1 MGLFRRGQRTV
12 ITRPVARRKRG
23 RRALVALGLTTAL
36 VAGATYGTWRYIDEN
51 EYLLDERCELA
62 VGEDDY
68 ELSPTH
74 MHHAALLAAAAVDR
88 GLPPEAAVHAVAI
101 SLQETELSLRDSGD
115 ELGDHVLFARG
126 APDWTA
132 ESEVQRTAVT
142 ITEFFDVLEDSWTS
156 GQEAEEEEND
166 DAEDSS
172 ETEET
177 FWNPE
182 MDLEEAA
189 EILLRPHNSQFY
201 PRHTSQARA
210 FARPLSGQTSG
221 PDMTCYL
228 SQLNVPGPDPEGV
241 VDELVAIF
249 PNALQIPFTEPAE
262 EEENGED
269 DDEDA
274 EEFVPEPILD
284 GIIEVTEFQGEPVV
298 YVAPPSPEDEQEQH
312 YNYQWMLAHWAV
324 AAAED
329 YGIQSVTSAPY
340 RWDRDSARWQRLSE
354 EEAAATADDTVL
366 IGFSRES

>member
-1 MGLFRRGQRTV
+1 MGLFRKGRRTV

-23 RRALVALGLTTAL
+23 RRALVALGVTTAL
-36 VAGATYGTWRYIDEN
+36 VAGATYGTWQYIDEN

-62 VGEDDY
+62 VGEHEY

-74 MHHAALLAAAAVDR
+74 IHHAALLAAAAVDR
-88 GLPPEAAVHAVAI
+88 GLPPEAAVHAIAI
-101 SLQETELSLRDSGD
+101 SLQETELSLRDSGEEPD
-115 ELGDHVLFARG
+115 DHVLFARG

-142 ITEFFDVLEDSWTS
+142 VTEFFDVLEGSWAA
-156 GQEAEEEEND
+156 GREAAEEDEVGE
-166 DAEDSS
+166 EDSS

-189 EILLRPHNSQFY
+189 EVLLRPHNSQFY

-210 FARPLSGQTSG
+210 FARPLAGQTSG
-221 PDMTCYL
+221 PDMTCYI

-241 VDELVAIF
+241 ADELVATL
-249 PNALQIPFTEPAE
+249 PHALQIPFTEPPE
-262 EEENGED
+262 DEENG
-269 DDEDA
+269 EDA
-274 EEFVPEPILD
+274 EEFVPEPIVD
-284 GIIEVTEFQGEPVV
+284 GIIDITEVEGEPQVSV
-298 YVAPPSPEDEQEQH
+298 TVPGSETDQDQY

-324 AAAED
+324 ATAED

-340 RWDRDSARWQRLSE
+340 RWDRDSARWQRLSG
-354 EEAAATADDTVL
+354 EEAAATADGTVL
-366 IGFSRES
+366 IGFSRDS